1 LRLYESAP
9 RTFIKVIEGNDP
21 KLIERIFGPGS
32 YDVAKEM
39 SQEAMGRLK
48 GIAGEVKRDR
58 EMATQAKA
66 GQERMVELM
75 KDYGVDLQLPNVFSI
90 VATTGNAILSGLSK
104 RINKRSYERL
114 IEASKDAKSFDELL
128 GTLPASERSK
138 VLQFLRDPSQFAP
151 ALGEAKRAVTPVA
164 GAAGVGMTAPMRQ
177 PEYTNMLAPEP
188 AQNMLMAP

>member
-1 LRLYESAP
+1 
-9 RTFIKVIEGNDP
+9 
-21 KLIERIFGPGS
+21 
-32 YDVAKEM
+32 
-39 SQEAMGRLK
+39 
-48 GIAGEVKRDR
+48 
-58 EMATQAKA
+58 MATQAKA

-151 ALGEAKRAVTPVA
+151 AFGEAKRAVTPVA

-188 AQNMLMAP
+188 TDLGTINVTAPRRNMLMAP